1 MNDEFDVLPPS
12 AGRHQSRVSK
22 LTLGRRIGL
31 GFGLVLGIAAIQ
43 AVVTHSFTTSIT
55 RQVQAS
61 SEKLSAEYVAEA
73 KIASRF
79 EMALS
84 KVRLAARTY
93 GLTLDPANLETA
105 KKDLLEVEQTRAAA
119 ENLAATYPDLV
130 KLKAHLAEITPLL
143 SSFEKA
149 ITDTETTVHQLSE
162 ARQTMTRSASEFVAT
177 GDSLVGRQRA
187 QLDKEIAS
195 GSTTAVL
202 TNRVTTLVQA
212 EGILEIG
219 NLARVDTF
227 KAQALREPA
236 YFTNA
241 LARFETMEEKFETLA
256 GMLNEKADIE
266 DVNKLN
272 STAHAYWNSVKNAL
286 AASIAL
292 DQLSH
297 QRGELSDKLQ
307 ALASD
312 TAATGMSRA
321 LEASSIVQ
329 NRIVS
334 LAQAIRWGLWATLA
348 GGIGGMI
355 LAWFISSRTSRVFM
369 RLTDTIAN
377 GSIQVAAASVQLSDG
392 SRSLAEGASEQAA
405 SLEETSASLE
415 EMSGVTQRNAEHAQ
429 LANGFATE
437 ARQAA
442 EAGAKGVAAMG
453 EAMKGIKAAADDT
466 SKIIRTI
473 DEIAFQTNILA
484 LNAAVEAARAGEAG
498 MGFAVVADE
507 VRSLAQRS
515 ATAAKETAVMIERA
529 LTKTGE
535 GVQLSERLS
544 VSLAQIVE
552 AVRKVDELVAEITT
566 ASKEQSEG
574 IRQINGAISSMD
586 QVTQTNAASSE
597 ETASAA
603 EELRAQAK
611 VLDDAIGELSALVGN
626 VRRSDTERI
635 SKTSSRATKN
645 GVNGLHRRADTG
657 AWDSAPEKQNGTAEN
672 TTFTLRATS
681 DSHHYRKS

>member
-1 MNDEFDVLPPS
+1 MNDEFDVLPSS
-12 AGRHQSRVSK
+12 ASRHRSRASK

-43 AVVTHSFTTSIT
+43 AVVTHSITTSIT
-55 RQVQAS
+55 RQVQSS

-73 KIASRF
+73 NIASRF

-84 KVRLAARTY
+84 KVRLAIRTY
-93 GLTLDPANLETA
+93 GLTLDPSYLETA
-105 KKDLLEVEQTRAAA
+105 KKDQLELEQARVAA
-119 ENLAATYPDLV
+119 EKLATTYPDLV
-130 KLKAHLAEITPLL
+130 RLKAHLAEMTPILA
-143 SSFEKA
+143 SFEKA
-149 ITDTETTVHQLSE
+149 LVDTETAVHQLTE

-177 GDSLVGRQRA
+177 GDSLVGRQRS
-187 QLDKEIAS
+187 QLDKDIAAAA
-195 GSTTAVL
+195 TTAVL

-227 KAQALREPA
+227 KAQALGETA

-256 GMLNEKADIE
+256 GMLNLKADID

-272 STAHAYWNSVKNAL
+272 SSAHAYWNSVKSAL
-286 AASIAL
+286 SASISL
-292 DQLSH
+292 D
-297 QRGELSDKLQ
+297 ELSKRRTDLGDKLQ

-321 LEASSIVQ
+321 LEASSSVQ
-329 NRIVS
+329 SRIIT
-334 LAQAIRWGLWATLA
+334 LAQAIRWGLWATLG
-348 GGIGGMI
+348 GGIGGMV

-377 GSIQVAAASVQLSDG
+377 GSIQVAAASIQLSDG

-429 LANGFATE
+429 KANGFAGD
-437 ARQAA
+437 ARRAA
-442 EAGAKGVAAMG
+442 ENGATGVAAMS

-466 SKIIRTI
+466 SKIIKTI

-535 GVQLSERLS
+535 GVQLSGQLS

-574 IRQINGAISSMD
+574 IRQINSAIANMD

-611 VLDDAIGELSALVGN
+611 VLDDAINELSGLVGN
-626 VRRSDTERI
+626 VRRSDPET
-635 SKTSSRATKN
+635 TSNTSVRAPKN
-645 GVNGLHRRADTG
+645 GVNGMHRRAGTGSWDTASENKNG
-657 AWDSAPEKQNGTAEN
+657 AAEN

-681 DSHHYRKS
+681 DSHNYRKS